1 MGFLPKDARFLELMA
16 EHGALL
22 IRATAVLR
30 ESFAADDPPDWL
42 ATCSRLSE
50 VETEGD
56 RITRETIRRL
66 NDSFITPFDP
76 EDIYRLVTRL
86 ERVLDGLEGLAQ
98 RLRIYGVERI
108 PDPMRDI
115 AGLLELSAAECLA
128 ALSNLSAGSDLT
140 PHARRIREIESQ
152 VDKIYRDSLYALFRG
167 ETDAIRLWTLKEIY
181 ERLETAA
188 DRFQDISFVLEEIQ
202 LKNS

>member
-1 MGFLPKDARFLELMA
+1 MGFLPKDARFFEMMT

-22 IRATAVLR
+22 IRATALLR
-30 ESFAADDPPDWL
+30 ESFAAQPPDW
-42 ATCSRLSE
+42 AAACSLLSE

-56 RITRETIRRL
+56 RITRETIHRL
-66 NDSFITPFDP
+66 NESFITPFDP

-86 ERVLDGLEGLAQ
+86 DRVLDGLEGLSQ

-108 PDPMRDI
+108 PEPMKDI
-115 AGLLELSAAECLA
+115 TRLLELSAAECLA
-128 ALSNLSAGSDLT
+128 ALGSLSQGNDLT

-152 VDKIYRDSLYALFRG
+152 VDMVYRDSLYALFRA
-167 ETDAIRLWTLKEIY
+167 ETDPIRLWTLKEIY

>member
-1 MGFLPKDARFLELMA
+1 MGFLPKDARFFELMK
-16 EHGALL
+16 EQGALL
-22 IRATAVLR
+22 IRATALMR
-30 ESFAADDPPDWL
+30 ESFEADPPDWQ
-42 ATCSRLSE
+42 ASCTRLSE

-66 NDSFITPFDP
+66 SESFITPFDP
-76 EDIYRLVTRL
+76 EDIYRLVIRL
-86 ERVLDGLEGLAQ
+86 DRVLDGLEGLAQ

-108 PDPMRDI
+108 PDPMKAI
-115 AGLLELSAAECLA
+115 TVLLEASAAECLN
-128 ALSNLSAGSDLT
+128 ALVSLSKGTDLT

-152 VDKIYRDSLYALFRG
+152 VDAIYRDSLYALFRM
-167 ETDAIRLWTLKEIY
+167 EIDPIRLWTLKEIY

>member
-1 MGFLPKDARFLELMA
+1 MGLLPKDARFFELMA

-30 ESFAADDPPDWL
+30 DSFGTNPPDWP
-42 ATCSRLSE
+42 AMCARLSE
-50 VETEGD
+50 VETQGD
-56 RITRETIRRL
+56 EITRETIRRL
-66 NDSFITPFDP
+66 SDSFITPFDP

-86 ERVLDGLEGLAQ
+86 DRVLDGLEGLSQ

-108 PDPMRDI
+108 PAPMVEI
-115 AGLLELSAAECLA
+115 AGLLEQSAAECLE
-128 ALSNLSAGSDLT
+128 ALGSLSRGNDLKAHAG
-140 PHARRIREIESQ
+140 RIRDVESQ
-152 VDKIYRDSLYALFRG
+152 VDKIYRDNLYTLFRS
-167 ETDAIRLWTLKEIY
+167 ETDPIRLWTLKEIY

>member
-1 MGFLPKDARFLELMA
+1 MGLLPKDARFFELMA

-22 IRATAVLR
+22 IRGTAVLR
-30 ESFAADDPPDWL
+30 ESFATDPPDWP
-42 ATCSRLSE
+42 AMCARLSE

-86 ERVLDGLEGLAQ
+86 DRVLDGLEGLSQ
-98 RLRIYGVERI
+98 RLRIYGVARI
-108 PDPMRDI
+108 PTPMVDI
-115 AGLLELSAAECLA
+115 ARLLEQSAAECLR
-128 ALSNLSAGSDLT
+128 ALGSLSQGNDLT
-140 PHARRIREIESQ
+140 PHAGHIRDLESQ
-152 VDKIYRDSLYALFRG
+152 VDKIYRDSLYTLFRS
-167 ETDAIRLWTLKEIY
+167 ETDPIRLWTLKEIY

-202 LKNS
+202 LKNN

>member
-1 MGFLPKDARFLELMA
+1 MGLLPKDARFFELMA

-22 IRATAVLR
+22 IRATALMR
-30 ESFAADDPPDWL
+30 ESFETEPPDWP
-42 ATCSRLSE
+42 ATCSRLSD

-66 NDSFITPFDP
+66 SDSFITPFDP
-76 EDIYRLVTRL
+76 EDIYRLVIGLDRI
-86 ERVLDGLEGLAQ
+86 LDGLEGLAQ
-98 RLRIYGVERI
+98 RLRIYGVKQI
-108 PDPMRDI
+108 PDSMKGI
-115 AGLLELSAAECLA
+115 AGLLEASAAECLA
-128 ALSNLSAGSDLT
+128 ALDNLSKGKDLA
-140 PHARRIREIESQ
+140 PQARRIREVESE
-152 VDKIYRDSLYALFRG
+152 VDTIYRDSLYALFRT
-167 ETDAIRLWTLKEIY
+167 EMDPIRLWTLKEIY

>member
-1 MGFLPKDARFLELMA
+1 MGFLPKDAHFFELMK

-22 IRATAVLR
+22 IRATALLR
-30 ESFAADDPPDWL
+30 ESFTASPPDWPS
-42 ATCSRLSE
+42 ACANLSE

-56 RITRETIRRL
+56 RITRDTIHRL
-66 NDSFITPFDP
+66 SESFITPFDP

-86 ERVLDGLEGLAQ
+86 DRVLDGLEGLSQ

-108 PDPMRDI
+108 PEPMTQI
-115 AGLLELSAAECLA
+115 AGLLELSAAECLE
-128 ALSNLSAGSDLT
+128 ALGSLSRGDDLT
-140 PHARRIREIESQ
+140 PHGRRIREIESQ
-152 VDKIYRDSLYALFRG
+152 VDKIYRDSLYALFRT
-167 ETDAIRLWTLKEIY
+167 ETDAIRLWTLKELY

-188 DRFQDISFVLEEIQ
+188 DRFQEISFVLEEIQ

>member
-1 MGFLPKDARFLELMA
+1 MGFLPKDARFFELMA
-16 EHGALL
+16 EHGTLL
-22 IRATAVLR
+22 IRATALLR
-30 ESFAADDPPDWL
+30 ESFAPHQPDWT
-42 ATCSRLSE
+42 AACSRLSE

-66 NDSFITPFDP
+66 SDSFITPFDP
-76 EDIYRLVTRL
+76 EDIYRLVIRL
-86 ERVLDGLEGLAQ
+86 DRVLDGLEGLVQ
-98 RLRIYGVERI
+98 RLRIYGVDRI
-108 PDPMRDI
+108 PEPMKDI

-128 ALSNLSAGSDLT
+128 ALGSLSQGDDLT

-152 VDKIYRDSLYALFRG
+152 VDKIYRDSLYALFRA
-167 ETDAIRLWTLKEIY
+167 EMEPIRLWTLKEIY

-188 DRFQDISFVLEEIQ
+188 DRFQEISFVLEEIQ

>member
-1 MGFLPKDARFLELMA
+1 MGFLPKDARFFELMK
-16 EHGALL
+16 EQGALL
-22 IRATAVLR
+22 IRATALMR
-30 ESFAADDPPDWL
+30 ESFEADPPDWQ
-42 ATCSRLSE
+42 ASCTRLSE

-66 NDSFITPFDP
+66 SESFITPFDP
-76 EDIYRLVTRL
+76 EDIYRLVIRL
-86 ERVLDGLEGLAQ
+86 DRVLDGLEGLAQ

-108 PDPMRDI
+108 PDPMKAI
-115 AGLLELSAAECLA
+115 TVLLESSAAECLN
-128 ALSNLSAGSDLT
+128 ALVSLSKGTDLA

-152 VDKIYRDSLYALFRG
+152 VDAIYRDSLYALFRM
-167 ETDAIRLWTLKEIY
+167 EIDPIRLWTLKEIY

>member
-1 MGFLPKDARFLELMA
+1 MGFLPKDARFFELMT

-22 IRATAVLR
+22 IRATALLS
-30 ESFAADDPPDWL
+30 ESFAVDPPDWPAACDL
-42 ATCSRLSE
+42 LSE

-76 EDIYRLVTRL
+76 EDIYRLVNGL
-86 ERVLDGLEGLAQ
+86 ERVLDGLESLAQ
-98 RLRIYGVERI
+98 RLRIYDVERI
-108 PDPMRDI
+108 PEPMRNI
-115 AGLLELSAAECLA
+115 TGLLEGSAAECLA
-128 ALSNLSAGSDLT
+128 ALRSLSQGNDLT

-152 VDKIYRDSLYALFRG
+152 VDSIYRDSLYALFRA
-167 ETDAIRLWTLKEIY
+167 EIDPIRLWTLKEIY

-188 DRFQDISFVLEEIQ
+188 DRFQDVSFVLEEIQ

>member
-1 MGFLPKDARFLELMA
+1 MGFLPKDARFFELMT

-22 IRATAVLR
+22 IRATALLR
-30 ESFAADDPPDWL
+30 ESFAVDPPDWP
-42 ATCSRLSE
+42 AVCSRLSE

-76 EDIYRLVTRL
+76 EDIYRLVNGL
-86 ERVLDGLEGLAQ
+86 ERVLDGLESLAQ
-98 RLRIYGVERI
+98 RLRIYDVGQI
-108 PDPMRDI
+108 PEPMKSI
-115 AGLLELSAAECLA
+115 AGLLEGSAAECLA
-128 ALSNLSAGSDLT
+128 ALRSLSQGNDLAPQT
-140 PHARRIREIESQ
+140 RSIREIESQ
-152 VDKIYRDSLYALFRG
+152 VDTIYRDSLYALFRT
-167 ETDAIRLWTLKEIY
+167 EKDPIRLWTLKEIY

-188 DRFQDISFVLEEIQ
+188 DRFQDVSFVLEEIQ

>member
-1 MGFLPKDARFLELMA
+1 MGFLPKDERFFELLT

-22 IRATAVLR
+22 IRATALVR
-30 ESFAADDPPDWL
+30 ESFATEPPDWP
-42 ATCSRLSE
+42 AACSRLSE

-66 NDSFITPFDP
+66 SDSFITPIDP
-76 EDIYRLVTRL
+76 EDIYRLVIGLDRI
-86 ERVLDGLEGLAQ
+86 LDGLEGLVQ
-98 RLRIYGVERI
+98 RLRIYGVAHI
-108 PDPMRDI
+108 PEPMSGMAR
-115 AGLLELSAAECLA
+115 LLESSAEACLA
-128 ALSNLSAGSDLT
+128 ALGGLNGGGDLT
-140 PHARRIREIESQ
+140 PHVRRIRELESQ
-152 VDKIYRDSLYALFRG
+152 VDKIYRDSLYTLFRA
-167 ETDAIRLWTLKEIY
+167 ETDPIRLWTLKEIY

>member
-1 MGFLPKDARFLELMA
+1 MGLLPKDARFFELMA

-22 IRATAVLR
+22 IRATALLR
-30 ESFAADDPPDWL
+30 ESFAADPVDWT
-42 ATCSRLSE
+42 AAGAQLSA
-50 VETEGD
+50 VESEGD
-56 RITRETIRRL
+56 EVTRETIRRL
-66 NDSFITPFDP
+66 NESFITPFDP

-86 ERVLDGLEGLAQ
+86 DRVLDGLEGLSQ
-98 RLRIYGVERI
+98 RLRIYGVDRI
-108 PDPMRDI
+108 PQPMQEI

-128 ALSNLSAGSDLT
+128 ALGSLSQSADLT

-152 VDKIYRDSLYALFRG
+152 VDKIYRDSLYALFRS
-167 ETDAIRLWTLKEIY
+167 ENDPIRLWTLKEIY

-188 DRFQDISFVLEEIQ
+188 DRFQEISFVLEEIQ

>member
-1 MGFLPKDARFLELMA
+1 MGLLPKDARFFELMT

-22 IRATAVLR
+22 IRATALMR
-30 ESFAADDPPDWL
+30 ESFGTEPSDWPS
-42 ATCSRLSE
+42 ACTRLSE

-66 NDSFITPFDP
+66 SDSFITPFDP
-76 EDIYRLVTRL
+76 EDIYRLVIGLDRI
-86 ERVLDGLEGLAQ
+86 LDGLEGLAQ

-108 PDPMRDI
+108 PEPMKQI
-115 AGLLELSAAECLA
+115 AGLLESSAAECLA
-128 ALSNLSAGSDLT
+128 ALENLSKGKEMASQ
-140 PHARRIREIESQ
+140 ARRIREIESE
-152 VDKIYRDSLYALFRG
+152 VDKIYRDSLYALFRV
-167 ETDAIRLWTLKEIY
+167 ETDPIRLWTLKEIY

>member
-1 MGFLPKDARFLELMA
+1 MGLLPKDPRFFELMS

-22 IRATAVLR
+22 IRATALLR
-30 ESFAADDPPDWL
+30 GSFAVDPPDWPT
-42 ATCSRLSE
+42 ACTVLSE

-56 RITRETIRRL
+56 RITVETIRRL

-86 ERVLDGLEGLAQ
+86 DRVLDGLEGLAQ
-98 RLRIYGVERI
+98 RLRIYGVASI
-108 PDPMRDI
+108 PDPMKSI
-115 AGLLELSAAECLA
+115 AALLELSAAECLA
-128 ALSNLSAGSDLT
+128 ALGSLSQGKDLT
-140 PHARRIREIESQ
+140 PHALRIRAIESE
-152 VDKIYRDSLYALFRG
+152 VDLIYRDSLYALFRT
-167 ETDAIRLWTLKEIY
+167 ETDPIRLWTLKEIY

-188 DRFQDISFVLEEIQ
+188 DRFQEISFVLEEIQ